1 MKVPNDRY
9 HNDVMGMPCFAA
21 EERFIINVSAESM
34 TGAVAKDDEHC
45 AVALGCKAQLNSPY
59 VSVGRWRTDLAL
71 PHPHGVIKPGFGQT
85 RWAVIRFQNSK
96 KVREIIVAADTGTL
110 DADGAVVELLPA
122 RQSKRPKRV
131 KATNAAVS
139 AKRGKRPKRD
149 RNQARDELT
158 EMGVRILT
166 GQRR

>member
-21 EERFIINVSAESM
+21 EESFIINVSAESM
-34 TGAVAKDDEHC
+34 IGAVAKDDEHC

-85 RWAVIRFQNSK
+85 RWAVVRFMNSR
-96 KVREIIVAADTGTL
+96 KVREIIIAADTGTL
-110 DADGAVVELLPA
+110 GAEGAVVELLPA
-122 RQSKRPKRV
+122 RKGQRPGARKEQNAVLHKRRAGKPK
-131 KATNAAVS
+131 KD
-139 AKRGKRPKRD
+139 K
-149 RNQARDELT
+149 NQAKDELT